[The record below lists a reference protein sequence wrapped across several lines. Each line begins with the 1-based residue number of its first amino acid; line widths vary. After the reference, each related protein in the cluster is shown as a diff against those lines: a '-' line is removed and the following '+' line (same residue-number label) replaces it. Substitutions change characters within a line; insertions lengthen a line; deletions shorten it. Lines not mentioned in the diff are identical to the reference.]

1 MARAAVVVIDGL
13 HVARLA
19 VAVARGLIATSVA
32 FLASVSSRVA
42 ASQLDGA
49 LVIAVGGLLRS
60 LVGRAKE
67 VHAGACLER
76 RCRDRLGPV
85 WLEVGVVARGSES
98 VASFVSLAGPWG

>member
-1 MARAAVVVIDGL
+1 MTRAAVVVMDGL

-19 VAVARGLIATSVA
+19 VAVARGFIATSVA

-42 ASQLDGA
+42 ASQLYRA
-49 LVIAVGGLLRS
+49 LIIAVEGLLRS

-67 VHAGACLER
+67 VHAGTGLQG

-85 WLEVGVVARGSES
+85 GLEVGVVARGSES
-98 VASFVSLAGPWG
+98 VASFVSLASSW